1 MAATRKKIT
10 FKGQSVDAVIR
21 QYKRTRLIS
30 YALYSLALLMVMM
43 SLTWYSVDSL
53 TALGLIL
60 TVGLAVFAVYVIHNI
75 GIYMMTRYLE
85 ILRADCDPKKFEALY
100 SKMEVHPDRPN
111 EITFNIC
118 RAIYYQGRFQ
128 ETLDR
133 LKAMGRP
140 KENSSMYF
148 QYYNL
153 LASCYDELGDVEK
166 LVLIKEKIGKQV
178 LSMKEKDRYIG
189 NGRMLMM
196 ILDQMLTQKEGRI
209 SRSRAL
215 CEELLDNATF
225 TLARIQWTCRLAVLE
240 YQSGAGRSAME
251 HAAYVIDD
259 GGSTFYVERARE
271 LYKKC
276 CGHDYVTEQE
286 QFQANLAA
294 GMYDQEKED

>member
-1 MAATRKKIT
+1 MAAQKKKIT
-10 FKGQSVDAVIR
+10 FKGQSTEAVIR

-30 YALYSLALLMVMM
+30 YALYSLAVLMAMM
-43 SLTWYSVDSL
+43 SLTWYSVDSIYVFSL
-53 TALGLIL
+53 VLKLIMI
-60 TVGLAVFAVYVIHNI
+60 VFGIYVVRNV
-75 GIYMMTRYLE
+75 GIYMMARYLE
-85 ILRADCDPKKFEALY
+85 ILRADCDPKKFEELY
-100 SKMEVHPDRPN
+100 THMEVHPDRPN
-111 EITFNIC
+111 EVTFNIC

-128 ETLDR
+128 EALDR

-140 KENSSMYF
+140 KETSAMYF

-166 LVLIKEKIGKQV
+166 LVLIKEKISKQV
-178 LSMKEKDRYIG
+178 LSMKEKDKYIG

-225 TLARIQWTCRLAVLE
+225 TLARIQWTCRLATLE

-259 GGSTFYVERARE
+259 GGNTFYVQRARE
-271 LYKKC
+271 LYEKC
-276 CGHDYVTEQE
+276 CGHPYVTEEE
-286 QFQANLAA
+286 QFKANLAA
-294 GMYDQEKED
+294 GMYDQPEE

>member
-128 ETLDR
+128 EALDR

-166 LVLIKEKIGKQV
+166 LVLPTAKQ
-178 LSMKEKDRYIG
+178 
-189 NGRMLMM
+189 
-196 ILDQMLTQKEGRI
+196 
-209 SRSRAL
+209 
-215 CEELLDNATF
+215 
-225 TLARIQWTCRLAVLE
+225 
-240 YQSGAGRSAME
+240 
-251 HAAYVIDD
+251 
-259 GGSTFYVERARE
+259 
-271 LYKKC
+271 
-276 CGHDYVTEQE
+276 
-286 QFQANLAA
+286 
-294 GMYDQEKED
+294 